1 MSVPILKHMYTPAYI
16 VTDGEIILDIFSD
29 EGQAEQYVELQRTL
43 EEPVET
49 LQIVRTTVEILLG
62 DDDEE
67 A

>member
-16 VTDGEIILDIFSD
+16 VTDGEIILGIFSD
-29 EGQAEQYVELQRTL
+29 EEYAKQYVDLYP
-43 EEPVET
+43 EEK

-62 DDDEE
+62 DDDKE

>member
-16 VTDGEIILDIFSD
+16 VTDGEIILDIYSD
-29 EGQAEQYVELQRTL
+29 EVLAKQYVDLYP
-43 EEPVET
+43 EEK

>member
-29 EGQAEQYVELQRTL
+29 EEYAKQYVDLYP
-43 EEPVET
+43 EEK

>member
-29 EGQAEQYVELQRTL
+29 EEYAKQYVELQRTL
-43 EEPVET
+43 EDSKEK

-62 DDDEE
+62 DDNEE